1 MHSVLARKSTLKWTT
16 LKAGLIAKKLE
27 KTVNK
32 QSHSPRSLQR
42 EQEAI
47 AAVHEVPAF

>member
-1 MHSVLARKSTLKWTT
+1 MHSVHAQKSTLKWTT
-16 LKAGLIAKKLE
+16 LKAVFIAKKLE
-27 KTVNK
+27 KSVSK

-42 EQEAI
+42 EKDI